1 MKNSTPFL
9 VCIAFL
15 MAMTASVSSASA
27 VCSTCA
33 QEGDW
38 SQSASSFLEGKPISD
53 VPQESGPR
61 AVRKTTSQFENDF
74 KAAQEA
80 PSSDANAAATAATVA
95 VDASAANVAINLTS
109 TNASPSSVN
118 SGSPVKIT
126 AIFSVSSQVQPEN
139 QTEIASNAS
148 TSLDDELLT
157 ASATVKDSTGKDV
170 GNVNLLKFAGNEYF
184 GYWNAQVPA
193 GVYNANIFASSPQG
207 SGTFNNALQISVVA
221 SGNVSGTPAVKNLE

>member
-27 VCSTCA
+27 VCSTCS

-53 VPQESGPR
+53 VPQESGPK
-61 AVRKTTSQFENDF
+61 AVRKTTSQFENEF
-74 KAAQEA
+74 KTAQEA
-80 PSSDANAAATAATVA
+80 PSSDANAVATAA
-95 VDASAANVAINLTS
+95 VDANASEVAINLTS
-109 TNASPSSVN
+109 INASPSSVN

-126 AIFSVSSQVQPEN
+126 AIFSVSSPVQPEN

-148 TSLDDELLT
+148 TSQDEEALLT
-157 ASATVKDSTGKDV
+157 AAAAVKDSTGKDV

-193 GVYNANIFASSPQG
+193 GVYNVNIFASSPQG
-207 SGTFNNALQISVVA
+207 SVTFNNALQISVIA
-221 SGNVSGTPAVKNLE
+221 SGDAPNNTP

>member
-1 MKNSTPFL
+1 MKNSILFL

-15 MAMTASVSSASA
+15 VAMTASVSSASA
-27 VCSTCA
+27 VCSTCT

-61 AVRKTTSQFENDF
+61 AVRKTTSQFEN
-74 KAAQEA
+74 KSNAAQEA
-80 PSSDANAAATAATVA
+80 PSSDDANAAATAT

-109 TNASPSSVN
+109 INASPSSVN

-126 AIFSVSSQVQPEN
+126 AIFSVSSPAQPEN
-139 QTEIASNAS
+139 QTEIANNAS
-148 TSLDDELLT
+148 TSLDDETLLS
-157 ASATVKDSTGKDV
+157 ASAAVKDSTGKDV

-193 GVYNANIFASSPQG
+193 GVYNVNIFASSPQG

-221 SGNVSGTPAVKNLE
+221 SGNVSGTPAVKNLG